1 MRSVLDAAVRAG
13 HISGGS
19 PGFWV
24 TEFSW
29 DSAPPDPSG
38 VPQSLLRRWVPEAL
52 YTMWASGVSL
62 VTWFGIQ
69 DEPLTTS
76 FYQSGLYT
84 RGSHGATGRK
94 KSFFQGFRFP
104 VVALPR
110 DHGVYVWG
118 RTPAGV
124 AGVVTVEQRQGAAWR
139 RLGTIR
145 TSAGGVFEQTF
156 REAAGKGGVRAVL
169 AATGEKSLPFSPTS
183 IPDDAFYNPF
193 GLTTLLELG

>member
-1 MRSVLDAAVRAG
+1 MPLVLAEADVRGEGAVRHLVDAPVHVRRSTHHAYLHDDVSLGDLGKMRSVLDAAVRAG
-13 HISGGS
+13 HISGGT

-52 YTMWASGVSL
+52 YTMWANGVSL

-76 FYQSGLYT
+76 YYQSGLYT
-84 RGSHGATGRK
+84 RGSHDAAGRK

-124 AGVVTVEQRQGAAWR
+124 AGVVAVSRGRAPPGGDWYD
-139 RLGTIR
+139 R
-145 TSAGGVFEQTF
+145 TSG
-156 REAAGKGGVRAVL
+156 RRDL
-169 AATGEKSLPFSPTS
+169 
-183 IPDDAFYNPF
+183 
-193 GLTTLLELG
+193 